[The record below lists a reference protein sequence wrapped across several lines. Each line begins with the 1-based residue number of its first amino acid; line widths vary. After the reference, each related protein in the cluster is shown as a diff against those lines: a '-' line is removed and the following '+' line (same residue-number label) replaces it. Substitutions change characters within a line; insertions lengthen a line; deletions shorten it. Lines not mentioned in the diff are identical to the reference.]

1 MGGVSLLLGVV
12 ILTLNF
18 TNEYYALNRKVGLTK
33 LPSYWSMR
41 YRMGMNQSSSAS
53 YDPRVAWAPFLEEQ
67 FSRFGQM
74 SLPYAVLGAAGML
87 NDAGTPQ
94 VSGRRFVIVGI
105 AMSVVCLIGLAR
117 GRSRMLLTSLVLSG
131 FCWSLPMRHN
141 TAHHEYEALFYVGIS
156 LVFFSQVLGWI
167 PRRFGV
173 APIAGL
179 AVTATLC
186 FVLSSLQ
193 MSRVGY
199 DAEVAEF
206 SEKTMADFDV
216 IRRLTNG
223 KKVLNAYRPGNP
235 GDQWISVGYYL
246 AGSFLHYHS
255 ERIRKHYGP
264 PFDFIVT
271 HLRVEGA
278 NLLTPANRLAFL
290 YEWDGFL
297 DAYRSRSFGRLL
309 RRSNF
314 DVYLDGNV
322 LRYVKNPCSRED
334 RNTVF
339 FLHVIP
345 IDVEDLPDPSR
356 QYGFENRDFFFD
368 HFRRDLGLDRT
379 CEAVVALPEYAIA
392 RIRTGQYIPNEGRI
406 WEETFSLADEP
417 FSSAEKESSPLGNH
431 PQSVGS

>member
-1 MGGVSLLLGVV
+1 MLGVV

-18 TNEYYALNRKVGLTK
+18 TNEYYALNRKIGLTE
-33 LPSYWSMR
+33 LPSYRSMQ

-53 YDPRVAWAPFLEEQ
+53 SDPRLAWAPFLEEQ

-74 SLPYAVLGAAGML
+74 ALPYAVLGAVGML

-94 VSGRRFVIVGI
+94 VSGRRFVIIGI
-105 AMSVVCLIGLAR
+105 VMSVACLIGLAR

-141 TAHHEYEALFYVGIS
+141 TAHHDYEALFYVGIS
-156 LVFFSQVLGWI
+156 LVFFSQVLEWI
-167 PRRFGV
+167 HRRFGIV
-173 APIAGL
+173 LIAGL

-193 MSRVGY
+193 MSRVGH
-199 DAEVAEF
+199 DTEVAEF
-206 SEKTMADFDV
+206 SEKVMADFEV

-223 KKVLNAYRPGNP
+223 KKVLNAYQGGNP

-246 AGSFLHYHS
+246 AGSFFYH
-255 ERIRKHYGP
+255 RPRTRKHHGP

-278 NLLTPANRLAFL
+278 NLLTPANRLVFL

-309 RRSNF
+309 IRSNF
-314 DVYLDGNV
+314 DVYFDGTV
-322 LRYVKNPCSRED
+322 LRYVKNPCRRED
-334 RNTVF
+334 WKATF

-345 IDVEDLPDPSR
+345 VDVEDLSEHRR
-356 QYGFENRDFFFD
+356 QYGYENLDFSFGQC
-368 HFRRDLGLDRT
+368 RQDLGIDGS
-379 CEAVVALPEYAIA
+379 CEAAVALPEYTIA
-392 RIRTGQYIPNEGRI
+392 RIRTGQYIPNEGAI

-417 FSSAEKESSPLGNH
+417 LSRPPEKNPLR
-431 PQSVGS
+431 